1 MKIYSDMSNE
11 QYHSNEGYISSSFI
25 KSVSKH
31 SIAKALK
38 PIEPSQALF
47 FGDAMHTYFE
57 SREQFHKRF
66 IVFKD
71 SEIIAEILERR
82 PDISAPTMTKEYKSY
97 KNDFQCS
104 LQEGQS
110 VISEQDMETI
120 QQMYNSA
127 IRNEALRDMYESYY
141 PYQVQDEYSFFTE
154 EEDVFGLKYRVR
166 PDRLLVDDDKNP
178 VAIID
183 WKSCRD
189 ASIKAFRSDFYKYR
203 YDLQAAFYCDVLD
216 ISIDNFY
223 FVAIEKE
230 YPYNT
235 AVYSLDPETAMK
247 ASAELS
253 EIKDIIG
260 KWRKDPSQATIGL
273 PNANTIT
280 LL

>member
-1 MKIYSDMSNE
+1 MSNE

-154 EEDVFGLKYRVR
+154 EEDMFGLKYRVR

>member
-71 SEIIAEILERR
+71 SEIIADILEKR
-82 PDISAPTMTKEYKSY
+82 PDITSPTMTKEYKSF
-97 KNDFQCS
+97 KNDFECS

-127 IRNEALRDMYESYY
+127 VRNEGLRDVYESYG
-141 PYQVQDEYSFFTE
+141 PCQMQDEYSFFTE
-154 EEDVFGLKYRVR
+154 EEDLFGLKYRVR
-166 PDRLLVDDDKNP
+166 PDRLLVNNYNDP
-178 VAIID
+178 LAIID

-189 ASIKAFRSDFYKYR
+189 ASYGAFRNDFWKYR

-235 AVYSLDPETAMK
+235 AVYSVSEDTAIN
-247 ASAELS
+247 ASSELNQ
-253 EIKDIIG
+253 IKERIG
-260 KWRKDPSQATIGL
+260 NWRKNPTQSEIGL
-273 PNANTIT
+273 PNSNKVT

>member
-71 SEIIAEILERR
+71 SEIIADILERR
-82 PDISAPTMTKEYKSY
+82 PDITNPSMTKDYKSY
-97 KNDFQCS
+97 KRDFECS

-154 EEDVFGLKYRVR
+154 EEDMFGLKYRVR
-166 PDRLLVDDDKNP
+166 PDRLLVDEDKNP

-189 ASIKAFRSDFYKYR
+189 ASVKAFRSDFYKYR
-203 YDLQAAFYCDVLD
+203 YDLQAVFYCDVLD
-216 ISIDNFY
+216 ISVDNFY

-235 AVYSLDPETAMK
+235 AVYSLDPETAMR

-260 KWRKDPSQATIGL
+260 KWRQDPAQANIGL
-273 PNANTIT
+273 PNTNTIT

>member
-1 MKIYSDMSNE
+1 MSNE
-11 QYHSNEGYISSSFI
+11 QYHSNKGYISSSFI

-71 SEIIAEILERR
+71 SEIIADILERR
-82 PDISAPTMTKEYKSY
+82 PDITNPSMTKDYKSY
-97 KNDFQCS
+97 KRDFECS

-127 IRNEALRDMYESYY
+127 TRNEALRDMYESYY
-141 PYQVQDEYSFFTE
+141 PHQVQDEYSFFTE

-189 ASIKAFRSDFYKYR
+189 ASVKAFRSDFYKYR

-260 KWRKDPSQATIGL
+260 KWRKDPSQANIGL

>member
-82 PDISAPTMTKEYKSY
+82 PDISAPTMTKEYKSF

-253 EIKDIIG
+253 QIKDIIG

>member
-1 MKIYSDMSNE
+1 MSNE

-71 SEIIAEILERR
+71 SEIIADILERR
-82 PDISAPTMTKEYKSY
+82 PDITNPSMTKDYKSY
-97 KNDFQCS
+97 KRDFECS

-154 EEDVFGLKYRVR
+154 EEDMFGLKYRVR

-216 ISIDNFY
+216 VSIDNFY

-253 EIKDIIG
+253 EIKDIIS

>member
-82 PDISAPTMTKEYKSY
+82 PDISAPTMTKEYKSF

-154 EEDVFGLKYRVR
+154 EEDMFGLKYRVR

>member
-154 EEDVFGLKYRVR
+154 EEDMFGLKYRVR

-253 EIKDIIG
+253 QIKDIIG

>member
-154 EEDVFGLKYRVR
+154 EEDMFGLKYRVR